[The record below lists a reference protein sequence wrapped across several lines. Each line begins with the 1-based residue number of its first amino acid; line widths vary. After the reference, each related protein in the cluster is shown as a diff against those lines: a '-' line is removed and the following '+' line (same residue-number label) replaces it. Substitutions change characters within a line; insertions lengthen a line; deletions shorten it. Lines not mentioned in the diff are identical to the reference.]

1 LRELAQYLARGRRA
15 WRAAAE
21 LGAPPQSLARR
32 ALTDPVHA
40 SYRPPMMQRLQPPF
54 RADHVGSLIRPD
66 ALLAARQAAEQGKL
80 APAELLRIQHDA
92 IRAVVRMQEE
102 IGLRLATDGEF
113 NRFSWQRDFL
123 LKIGN
128 VKPMESKLTVR
139 FHSAAGTRDHT
150 PPSLAVAGKLSRPAG
165 IFVDDFK
172 FLKSISTTTAKITI
186 PSPTIVHFRGGRE
199 AIDAQAYPDLDAFYD
214 DLAKVYQAE
223 IADLAAAGCRYL
235 QIDEVNLAYLCDP
248 ELRRQVA
255 NIGEDPDSLPQTYA
269 KLLNAAVA
277 GRPTDMTVC
286 MHLCR
291 GNFAGAWIADGGYEP
306 IAELLF
312 NAIDVD
318 GYFLEYDS
326 PRAGSF
332 APLRFLPK
340 HKTAVLGLVTTKS
353 PQLESKDELKRRIDE
368 AGRYAPLEQLAL
380 SPQCGFS
387 SGIGGQTMTVE
398 DEINKLKLVV
408 ETAREVWGNA

>member
-1 LRELAQYLARGRRA
+1 
-15 WRAAAE
+15 
-21 LGAPPQSLARR
+21 
-32 ALTDPVHA
+32 
-40 SYRPPMMQRLQPPF
+40 
-54 RADHVGSLIRPD
+54 
-66 ALLAARQAAEQGKL
+66 
-80 APAELLRIQHDA
+80 
-92 IRAVVRMQEE
+92 MQEAV
-102 IGLRLATDGEF
+102 GLKVVTDGEF

-150 PPSLAVAGKLSRPAG
+150 PPSLRVAGKLSRPNG

-172 FLKSISTTTAKITI
+172 FLKSVATATPKITI

-199 AIDAQAYPDLDAFYD
+199 AIDDKAYPQMDAFYD
-214 DLAKVYQAE
+214 DLAEVYRAE
-223 IADLAAAGCRYL
+223 IRDLAAAGCRYL

-255 NIGEDPDSLPQTYA
+255 NIGEDPATLPKTYA
-269 KLLNAAVA
+269 KLLNAAIA
-277 GRPTDMTVC
+277 GKPADMTVC

-291 GNFAGAWIADGGYEP
+291 GNFAGAWIAEGGYEP
-306 IAELLF
+306 IADLLF
-312 NAIDVD
+312 NEIGVD

-326 PRAGSF
+326 PRAGGF

-340 HKTAVLGLVTTKS
+340 GKIAVLGLVTTKR
-353 PQLESKDELKRRIDE
+353 PAMETKDELKRRIEE
-368 AGRYAPLEQLAL
+368 ANRYAPIEQLAL

-387 SGIGGQTMTVE
+387 SGIGGNAMTVD
-398 DEINKLKLVV
+398 DEMAKLKLVV
-408 ETAREVWGNA
+408 DTAREVWGTA

>member
-1 LRELAQYLARGRRA
+1 M
-15 WRAAAE
+15 
-21 LGAPPQSLARR
+21 QSLPSFYTDGMTVETADRDIRSMPER
-32 ALTDPVHA
+32 AK
-40 SYRPPMMQRLQPPF
+40 PPF

-66 ALLAARQAAEQGKL
+66 ALIEARQAAEKGELKL
-80 APAELLRIQHDA
+80 EELVRIQHDA
-92 IRAVVRMQEE
+92 IRGVVRLQEE
-102 IGLRLATDGEF
+102 IGLKLVTDGEY
-113 NRFSWQRDFL
+113 NRHSWQRDFL

-128 VKPMESKLTVR
+128 VKPMPSKLTVR
-139 FHSAAGTRDHT
+139 FHSAAGTRDHS
-150 PPSLAVAGKLSRPAG
+150 PPSLQVAGRLSRPAG

-172 FLKSISTTTAKITI
+172 FLATVAKVTPKLTI

-199 AIDAQAYPDLDAFYD
+199 AIDARAYPQMDAFYD
-214 DLAKVYQAE
+214 DLAGVYRAE
-223 IADLAAAGCRYL
+223 IRDLASAGCRYL

-255 NIGEDPDSLPQTYA
+255 NIGEDPATLPKTYA
-269 KLLNAAVA
+269 KLLNAAIA
-277 GRPTDMTVC
+277 GRPPDMTVC

-312 NAIDVD
+312 NEIGVD

-326 PRAGSF
+326 PRAGGF

-340 HKTAVLGLVTTKS
+340 GKIAVLGLVTTKS
-353 PQLESKDELKRRIDE
+353 PQLETKDELKRRIDE
-368 AGRYAPLEQLAL
+368 ASRYAPLEQLAL

-387 SGIGGQTMTVE
+387 SGIGGNAMTVE
-398 DEINKLKLVV
+398 DEINKLRLVV
-408 ETAREVWGNA
+408 ETAREVWGTA